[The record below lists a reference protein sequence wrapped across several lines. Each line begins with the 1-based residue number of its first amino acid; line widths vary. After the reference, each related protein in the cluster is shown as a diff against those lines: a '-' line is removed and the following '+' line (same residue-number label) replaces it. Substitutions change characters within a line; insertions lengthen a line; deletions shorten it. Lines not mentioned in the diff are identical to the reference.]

1 MSFKPTNSRTYP
13 WEKLSDNDLLELR
26 FCDLELKIEGSRIEP
41 LIHELYLELELKKI
55 KFRPH
60 VWISEDWFAMDGIP
74 GIAVPF
80 YVLHKRFSQ
89 LCKKMQLEDEG
100 YNKKEAIKLLRHE
113 TGHAID
119 NAYKLRLSRQRQTLF
134 GLSSTEYPESYSPEN
149 ISANYVSH
157 LNPWY
162 AQAHPDEDWAET
174 FAMWLTPNSRW
185 RELYKNTMAYNKLEF
200 MDKVM
205 GTLRDK
211 EPLVLKK
218 NQPGDISNS
227 RRKLKTFFQEKIESL
242 KAEPDLNLIPSAY
255 FIFSGDSKF
264 RSKKR
269 ADQFLKQNRD
279 LICKKVA
286 QWTGHNSYTVKS
298 IYTQFTKNCKTLN
311 LHLIKSERETRVD
324 VTCMLTSQI
333 MNSTLY
339 GSNKILM

>member
-1 MSFKPTNSRTYP
+1 MTTSISQTRSYE
-13 WEKLSDNDLLELR
+13 WEKLNDKDLLELR
-26 FCDLELKIEGSRIEP
+26 FCDLDLKIEGSRIEP
-41 LIHELYLELELKKI
+41 IIHELYQELDLKKI

-80 YVLHKRFSQ
+80 YVLHKRFSN

-119 NAYKLRLSRQRQTLF
+119 NAYKLRLLRRRQQLF
-134 GLSSTEYPESYSPEN
+134 GLSSTEYPESYSPTHRA
-149 ISANYVSH
+149 SNYVSH

-185 RELYKNTMAYNKLEF
+185 KELYKNTLAYTKLEF
-200 MDKVM
+200 MDQVM
-205 GTLRDK
+205 ATLQNK
-211 EPLVLKK
+211 LPLVVKK
-218 NQPGDISNS
+218 KQPGDIVKS
-227 RRKLKTFFQEKIESL
+227 RRKLKTFFQEKIASL
-242 KAEPDLNLIPSAY
+242 QAEPDLNLIPSAY
-255 FIFSGDSKF
+255 FIFASDFKF
-264 RSKKR
+264 RRTKR
-269 ADQFLKQNRD
+269 ADMFLKQNKD

-286 QWTGHNSYTVKS
+286 QWTGHNSFTVRA
-298 IYTQFTKNCKTLN
+298 IYALFVKNCKTLN
-311 LHLIKSERETRVD
+311 LHLMKSEKETRMD

-339 GSNKILM
+339 GSNKIMM